1 MYLGSI
7 MNSNFIACPARSLEM
22 KNTPVTAKFLGSN
35 LTRNSC
41 FYTSVSLVYYHE
53 PFFLSKVANIAT
65 TFEAPL
71 QLFDSMCF
79 GIRIVIS

>member
-53 PFFLSKVANIAT
+53 PFFSKQSRKY
-65 TFEAPL
+65 FEAPL